1 MIADLKPYPA
11 MKDSGVPWLGEVPE
25 HWDVRRLGALLSE
38 RGETNAEGRVTDV
51 LSVLK
56 DRGVIPYAEK
66 GNIGNKKSE
75 DITRYKIVRPN
86 DIVVNWCCFYIE
98 SRRFLIRDSPR
109 PATTYEQKTGGAD
122 GVKGA

>member
-86 DIVVNWCCFYIE
+86 DIVVNWCCF
-98 SRRFLIRDSPR
+98 LH
-109 PATTYEQKTGGAD
+109 
-122 GVKGA
+122 